1 MEALK
6 IRQISFETLLKAYT
20 GLEKQYSELT
30 VKLKE
35 VHDENVML
43 YHMIY
48 GLTDGLG
55 DED

>member
-20 GLEKQYSELT
+20 DLEKQYSELT